1 MSANVFLV
9 VRINKTRRVFSNRRR
24 EHELRLLHLRN
35 TFSEKN
41 AICAFKGHWQRKF
54 LSRNLEVLTHLRLN
68 IILISCQTLLFKS
81 YSHINAP
88 KF

>member
-1 MSANVFLV
+1 MDIINLSFGGVYMSVYMY
-9 VRINKTRRVFSNRRR
+9 KFSV
-24 EHELRLLHLRN
+24 
-35 TFSEKN
+35 
-41 AICAFKGHWQRKF
+41 KGHWQRKF
-54 LSRNLEVLTHLRLN
+54 LSRNLEVLTHLRIN